1 MTLDSMAVNNHTRW
15 AQSICVGNKMT
26 VLYYFC
32 TKKVGSGT
40 FFCFVY
46 DYVTNQNM
54 SQNL

>member
-32 TKKVGSGT
+32 AKKVVLEH
-40 FFCFVY
+40 FFVLS
-46 DYVTNQNM
+46 M
-54 SQNL
+54 IM